1 MSARSA
7 DPLATGTHSGAHL
20 PVLSQA
26 VLTGWCGR
34 LDGTYI
40 DCTFGRG
47 GHSGELLRK
56 LDSKAQLLAID
67 RDPQALEAARQ
78 LAKEDSRVTV
88 LDGNFA
94 ELLPT
99 LPVASCAGVLFDLGV
114 SSPQL
119 DQAERGFSF
128 QKDGPLDMRMDP
140 RSGVSAADWLAS
152 ADEVE
157 IADALYHYGEERA
170 SRRIA
175 KLIVEQRSQTPLLRT
190 LELADLVASV
200 IPRRGRTHPATKTF
214 QALRIVV
221 NDELGALE
229 SGLNSSLEVLEQS
242 GRLAVVSFHSL
253 EDRAVK
259 RFMHGKA
266 KAPPTDRRRPQL
278 DDEFIPELRLRG
290 KFGAERSELA
300 VNARSRSAHLRVAER
315 LR

>member
-7 DPLATGTHSGAHL
+7 DARSTSTSSGVHL
-20 PVLSQA
+20 PVLPQA
-26 VLTGWCGR
+26 VLEGWCGR
-34 LDGTYI
+34 VDGTYV

-47 GHSGELLRK
+47 GHSRALLER
-56 LDSKAQLLAID
+56 LSDQARLYAID
-67 RDPQALEAARQ
+67 RDPQALAEART
-78 LAKEDSRVTV
+78 LAAQDRRVTA

-99 LPVASCAGVLFDLGV
+99 LAEASCAGVLLDLGV

-119 DQAERGFSF
+119 DQAGRGFSF
-128 QKDGPLDMRMDP
+128 QADGPLDMRMDP

-152 ADEVE
+152 ADEAE
-157 IADALYHYGEERA
+157 IADALYHYGEENA
-170 SRRIA
+170 SRRVA
-175 KLIVEQRSQTPLLRT
+175 KLIVQQRAQAPLLRT
-190 LELADLVASV
+190 LDLADLVASV

-229 SGLNSSLEVLEQS
+229 SGLHSALQVLEQG

-253 EDRAVK
+253 EDRVVK
-259 RFMHGKA
+259 RFMQSKA
-266 KAPPTDRRRPQL
+266 KAPPVDRRRPPTG
-278 DDEFIPELRLRG
+278 EVFVPELRLLG
-290 KFGAERSELA
+290 KYDADAAELA
-300 VNARSRSAHLRVAER
+300 HNARARSARLRVAER